1 MGREGLVLPYA
12 VGSFMSFPSKV
23 IGGEETDH
31 DAVDGRVHTQ
41 RFANH
46 TIQDR
51 HILDILILHQTQRP
65 ILLLANIDLFLINM
79 LLHIRSSRKV

>member
-1 MGREGLVLPYA
+1 M
-12 VGSFMSFPSKV
+12 
-23 IGGEETDH
+23 
-31 DAVDGRVHTQ
+31 HTQ

-65 ILLLANIDLFLINM
+65 ILLLANFDLFLINL
-79 LLHIRSSRKV
+79 LLHIRSGRNVQEGPRARRAGGVLASH